1 MNQLGPNLTKI
12 LQEQQADIDP
22 LLKGMIDDQGA
33 TNAVVDGVAQVILE
47 KIAMAQVVAVTSA
60 ATQNKP
66 VDVSKI
72 QQGRVKLVEG
82 LLMMLEGQDAL
93 IDFIG
98 EDEILGDVDLL
109 EVLREFIAYN
119 QPPSEESAQ

>member
-12 LQEQQADIDP
+12 LQEQQANVDP
-22 LLKGMIDDQGA
+22 LLAGMIDDQGA

-47 KIAMAQVVAVTSA
+47 KIAMAQVVAITSA
-60 ATQNKP
+60 GTLGKP

-82 LLMMLEGQDAL
+82 LLLMLEGQDAL

-98 EDEILGDVDLL
+98 EDEILGDANLL

-119 QPPSEESAQ
+119 QPPAEEPEQ

>member
-12 LQEQQADIDP
+12 LQEQQANVDP
-22 LLKGMIDDQGA
+22 VLKGMIDDRGA
-33 TNAVVDGVAQVILE
+33 ANAVVDGIAQVILE

-60 ATQNKP
+60 ATQEKP

-98 EDEILGDVDLL
+98 EDEILGDADLL

-119 QPPSEESAQ
+119 QPPSEEPAQ